1 MSWLSI
7 IILTIR
13 SGTNQ
18 NDASRYS
25 IVKLTNEQASEQP
38 NTRPNAQANEQA
50 TEHIITK
57 LNLYFNYIINNGV
70 ENFENV
76 SNKDKKILIAILE
89 KLDLYISNIDIL
101 NYFTE
106 EKLLDYQLQYWLIK
120 EIYFSSYKIFLGKIT
135 RNQFI
140 FRYLKAMKYIDF
152 KKDLDG
158 FVKYFLRCIQEE
170 MEVQNGINDRKS
182 KITRRKRRDL

>member
-1 MSWLSI
+1 M
-7 IILTIR
+7 
-13 SGTNQ
+13 
-18 NDASRYS
+18 
-25 IVKLTNEQASEQP
+25 
-38 NTRPNAQANEQA
+38 
-50 TEHIITK
+50 
-57 LNLYFNYIINNGV
+57 
-70 ENFENV
+70 
-76 SNKDKKILIAILE
+76 E

-101 NYFTE
+101 NYFTQ